1 MHRFVFRITLCLLLI
16 CSASASFAASVGSV
30 TITPSPASPAPGE
43 PVTFRVSGS
52 WSTTC
57 APTFQRLGAVGNT
70 LTIEAISNPSC
81 GVCPT
86 AVTPY
91 TFTTSTAIFQQPG
104 TYNVQYYVTEC
115 ATRSLQASGTVT
127 ITQTGCDFPRSL
139 SITPSTIRAGETFL
153 LSWCDPS
160 STSSTNPFSV
170 LFYRVLA
177 SRNVNGPYSSL
188 GDVPNNRTAVQFV
201 SDAGDIGANFF
212 FVEAH
217 GCANTT
223 GNCSTETVLRT
234 NIEQLTV
241 LAATAC
247 APNATTLCLNNS
259 RFAVRAHWTT
269 PDGNNGD
276 AAAVTLTADSG
287 YFWFFAPDNVETVI
301 KVLNACDAPAP
312 RFWVFAAG
320 LTDVG
325 VQLTVTDTKTG
336 AVKVYNNP
344 VGTPFQPIQDTNA
357 FATCGQ

>member
-1 MHRFVFRITLCLLLI
+1 MTRNLCRIALLSLFVLST
-16 CSASASFAASVGSV
+16 ASLFAASVGNV
-30 TITPSPASPAPGE
+30 TITPNPASPAPGE

-57 APTFQRLGAVGNT
+57 APTFQRLSAVGNT
-70 LTIEAISNPSC
+70 LVIDAISNPGC
-81 GVCPT
+81 TTCPVT
-86 AVTPY
+86 TTPY
-91 TFTTSTAIFQQPG
+91 TFNTSPAIFQQPG
-104 TYNVQYYVTEC
+104 TYTVQYFVTEC
-115 ATRSLQASGTVT
+115 STRSLQSTQTIT
-127 ITQTGCDFPRSL
+127 ITQTGCDFTRSL
-139 SITPSTIRAGETFL
+139 TITPSTVRVGDAFL
-153 LSWCDPS
+153 LQWCDPS
-160 STSSTNPFSV
+160 SSSTTNPFTV
-170 LFYRVLA
+170 LFYRILT

-188 GDVPNNRTAVQFV
+188 GDVPNNRTAVQFGT
-201 SDAGDIGANFF
+201 STSDIGSNFF

-223 GNCSTETVLRT
+223 GNCVTDTVQRS

-247 APNATTLCLNNS
+247 VPNANTLCLNNS
-259 RFAVRAHWTT
+259 RFAVKAKWTT
-269 PDGNNGD
+269 PNGNTGD
-276 AAAVTLTADSG
+276 AAAVTLTGDSG
-287 YFWFFAPDNVETVI
+287 YFWFFSNNNVETVV
-301 KVLNACDAPAP
+301 KVLNACDSPAP

-344 VGTPFQPIQDTNA
+344 VGTPFQPITDTNA